1 MDERLTE
8 LHWIREDW
16 SVITFY
22 KAIGVKSPLRL
33 GLSKKKRLYYFVF
46 STSRSFNTCLPK
58 ENSYKKTNTFCLLL
72 IALSG
77 YFSETL
83 SLSTSSHCKFF
94 HWSKERYQLT
104 TLLIGVT
111 VLAFHL
117 PNEILQLAVKIAGS

>member
-8 LHWIREDW
+8 LHWIREEW
-16 SVITFY
+16 SLIIFY
-22 KAIGVKSPLRL
+22 KATGMKSPLRR
-33 GLSKKKRLYYFVF
+33 GLNKKRRLYSFVLWAN
-46 STSRSFNTCLPK
+46 RSFNTCLPK
-58 ENSYKKTNTFCLLL
+58 ENSDKKTNTFYLLL

-83 SLSTSSHCKFF
+83 PLSTSSHCKFF